1 MIEKVIAGNWK
12 MNMDHVEGAEL
23 ARKLSELIDDK
34 NLKCRVIIFPPFTTI
49 PSVIQTISTNRIEI
63 GAQDLYFEDSGA
75 FTGEVS
81 GKMLKSLG
89 CKYVLVGHSERRH
102 VIGEGAEILRKK
114 LEAALRNGL
123 TPVYC
128 VGEKLDEREAGKA
141 FDVVTRQVLEGIDGL
156 GAEEVKRIIVAY
168 EPVWAIGTGRTATP
182 DDAGKMHS
190 KIREVVT
197 GNVSED
203 VARSVPIL
211 YGGSVKPSNAGELLA
226 VKDVDGVLVG
236 GASLDAEA
244 FFKII
249 ESVH

>member
-1 MIEKVIAGNWK
+1 MRDRIVAGNWK

-23 ARKLSELIDDK
+23 AKKLSELIGGEE
-34 NLKCRVIIFPPFTTI
+34 LKCRVIVFPPFTTI
-49 PSVIQTISTNRIEI
+49 PSVIQSISTDKIEI

-81 GKMLKSLG
+81 GKMLKKLG

-114 LEAALRNGL
+114 LEAALRNDL
-123 TPVYC
+123 TPIYC
-128 VGEKLDEREAGKA
+128 VGEKLDEREADKA
-141 FDVVTRQVLEGIDGL
+141 FDVVTRQVLEGINGL
-156 GAEEVKRIIVAY
+156 EAEEVRKLIIAY

-182 DDAGKMHS
+182 DDADKMHS
-190 KIREVVT
+190 RIR
-197 GNVSED
+197 ED
-203 VARSVPIL
+203 VADSAGEDIAQSIPIL
-211 YGGSVKPSNAGELLA
+211 YGGSVKPSNASELLA

-244 FFKII
+244 FYKII
-249 ESVH
+249 ESAN

>member
-1 MIEKVIAGNWK
+1 MIEKIIAGNWK

-23 ARKLSELIDDK
+23 AKKLSELIGGKD
-34 NLKCRVIIFPPFTTI
+34 LKCRVIIFPPFTTI
-49 PSVIQTISTNRIEI
+49 PSVVQSISTDRIEI

-81 GKMLKSLG
+81 GKMLKNLG

-128 VGEKLDEREAGKA
+128 VGEKLEEREAGKA
-141 FDVVTRQVLEGIDGL
+141 FDVVARQVLEGIDGL
-156 GAEEVKRIIVAY
+156 NAEEVRRLIIAY
-168 EPVWAIGTGRTATP
+168 EPVWAIGTGKTATP
-182 DDAGKMHS
+182 DDADKMHS
-190 KIREVVT
+190 KIREIIA
-197 GNVSED
+197 GSAGED
-203 VARSVPIL
+203 ITQAVPIL
-211 YGGSVKPSNAGELLA
+211 YGGSVKPSNASELLR

-249 ESVH
+249 ESVD